1 MVDHRAYQGMGT
13 TNMFFLQ
20 TNYFF
25 IVLIL
30 SFLTGL
36 SVCYAMTNLRIWPK
50 GLILPVVGIAI
61 LLQTVYV
68 PIPGSDLLLIGG
80 IGTTLLVGSLLGLG
94 ARLVVR
100 GHQRRK
106 AGRYI

>member
-1 MVDHRAYQGMGT
+1 
-13 TNMFFLQ
+13 MFFLQ

-25 IVLIL
+25 IVTIL

-36 SVCYAMTNLRIWPK
+36 SVCYALTSTRIWPK
-50 GLILPVVGIAI
+50 GLILPVMGVLI

-80 IGTTLLVGSLLGLG
+80 IGVMLVAGSLLGLG
-94 ARLVVR
+94 ARVIVR
-100 GHQRRK
+100 AIQARR
-106 AGRYI
+106 ARFA